1 MNFFKIEIL
10 TKIYN
15 NFKDNLSL
23 TKLYLRILI
32 IVFSFIFSSSFFPT
46 IPEGFVYLKEIDDTI
61 IVNLKYYS
69 SSNFTGR
76 TIDGY
81 FSNEGILTCKAAE
94 ALKGA
99 QKEFKKLGYSL
110 VVFDAYRPQSS
121 VDFFI
126 EWSKDLNDTLNKIL
140 YYPDI
145 KKADLFNLGYIA
157 YKSGHSRG
165 STVDVSLI
173 KISTNEQIDMGT
185 IYDFFG
191 IESSTYYSNISDLQK
206 NNRMILYNVMTN
218 NGFKN
223 YSKEWWHYTLENEP
237 YEKYYNFPV
246 Q

>member
-1 MNFFKIEIL
+1 
-10 TKIYN
+10 
-15 NFKDNLSL
+15 
-23 TKLYLRILI
+23 
-32 IVFSFIFSSSFFPT
+32 
-46 IPEGFVYLKEIDDTI
+46 
-61 IVNLKYYS
+61 
-69 SSNFTGR
+69 
-76 TIDGY
+76 
-81 FSNEGILTCKAAE
+81 
-94 ALKGA
+94 LKGA

-191 IESSTYYSNISDLQK
+191 VESSTYYSNISDLQK

-223 YSKEWWHYTLENEP
+223 YSKEWWHFTLENEP

>member
-1 MNFFKIEIL
+1 
-10 TKIYN
+10 
-15 NFKDNLSL
+15 
-23 TKLYLRILI
+23 
-32 IVFSFIFSSSFFPT
+32 
-46 IPEGFVYLKEIDDTI
+46 
-61 IVNLKYYS
+61 
-69 SSNFTGR
+69 
-76 TIDGY
+76 
-81 FSNEGILTCKAAE
+81 
-94 ALKGA
+94 LKGA

-126 EWSKDLNDTLNKIL
+126 EWSKDLNDTLNKTL

-191 IESSTYYSNISDLQK
+191 VESSTYYSNISDLQK

-223 YSKEWWHYTLENEP
+223 YSKEWWHFTLENEP

>member
-1 MNFFKIEIL
+1 M
-10 TKIYN
+10 
-15 NFKDNLSL
+15 
-23 TKLYLRILI
+23 
-32 IVFSFIFSSSFFPT
+32 
-46 IPEGFVYLKEIDDTI
+46 
-61 IVNLKYYS
+61 
-69 SSNFTGR
+69 
-76 TIDGY
+76 
-81 FSNEGILTCKAAE
+81 
-94 ALKGA
+94 KGA

-191 IESSTYYSNISDLQK
+191 VESSTYYSNISDLQK

-223 YSKEWWHYTLENEP
+223 YSKEWWHFTLENEP